1 MKKISHSSIFIAF
14 FCVAAMYGCKKN
26 ATVTPDDNKT
36 DVIKVNPKT
45 ATTVCDYDF
54 DDKTLT
60 GAGWTKAFD
69 DEFTG
74 DLSNWYAYTG
84 SVKNELQWYKPA
96 NAVVSNGVLQ
106 LIVKKESVTGS
117 SADAPGTQAT
127 YNFTSGSVVSNAQ
140 FAASSTTPKVRIVA
154 RMKVASGYGL
164 TSLFESYGINWPTNG
179 QINFVQVSGN
189 STKQY
194 ATDYFYGTQANQ
206 NLVTNAFYFNPADND
221 LSTCWHVYVTEWTQN
236 ALNFYLDGQLVETK
250 TGTYIPSLY
259 GKMQNIALNVPLG
272 GLFYENLVPANIQT
286 GTMYVD
292 YVKVFTSN

>member
-1 MKKISHSSIFIAF
+1 MKKITHSSIFMAF
-14 FCVAAMYGCKKN
+14 FCFAAIYGCKKN
-26 ATVTPDDNKT
+26 ATVTPDNKT
-36 DVIKVNPKT
+36 DVNKVNPKT
-45 ATTVCDYDF
+45 ATTTCDYDF

-60 GAGWTKAFD
+60 TAGWTKAFD
-69 DEFTG
+69 DEFTT

-84 SVKNELQWYKPA
+84 SVRNEYQWYKPA
-96 NAVVSNGVLQ
+96 NAVVTNGVLQ
-106 LIVKKESVTGS
+106 LQVKKETVTGA
-117 SADAPGTQAT
+117 SADVPGTSAT
-127 YNFTSGSVVSNAQ
+127 YNFTSGSIVSNAT
-140 FAASSTTPKVRIVA
+140 FSASSATPKVRIVA

-206 NLVTNAFYFNPADND
+206 NLVTNAFYFNPVDQD

-236 ALNFYLDGQLVETK
+236 ALNFYLDGQLVESK
-250 TGTYIPSLY
+250 TGTYIPSLF
-259 GKMQNIALNVPLG
+259 GKSENIALNVPIG

-286 GTMYVD
+286 GTMFVD